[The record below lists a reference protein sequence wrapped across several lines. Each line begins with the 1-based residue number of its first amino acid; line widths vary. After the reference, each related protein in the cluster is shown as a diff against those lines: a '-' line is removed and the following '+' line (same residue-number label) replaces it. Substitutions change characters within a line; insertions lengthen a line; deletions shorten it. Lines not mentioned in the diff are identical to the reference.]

1 MRVIR
6 KLLFLIAAIA
16 CVCITVY
23 NVDNVPVNTTG
34 TVYIVDKYA
43 DTYYEMLSD
52 NVGITTINGISN
64 VYVNMKNDG
73 YSIYKENITN
83 SSIDVSF
90 VKDGCPSYRFYFE
103 YPEGRIT
110 FFSSEYENSYTGY
123 SYINERKE

>member
-6 KLLFLIAAIA
+6 KLLFLIAAVA

-34 TVYIVDKYA
+34 TVYIVDKYT

-64 VYVNMKNDG
+64 VYVNMKNNG
-73 YSIYKENITN
+73 YTIYKESITN
-83 SSIDVSF
+83 NNIDVSF
-90 VKDGCPSYRFYFE
+90 VKDGYPSYRFYFE

>member
-6 KLLFLIAAIA
+6 KLLFLVAAIA
-16 CVCITVY
+16 CVCITIY
-23 NVDNVPVNTTG
+23 NVNNVPVNTTG

-73 YSIYKENITN
+73 YTIYKENITN
-83 SSIDVSF
+83 NNIDVSF

>member
-83 SSIDVSF
+83 SNIDVSF
-90 VKDGCPSYRFYFE
+90 VKDGYPSYRFYFE

>member
-6 KLLFLIAAIA
+6 KLLFLIAAVA

-34 TVYIVDKYA
+34 TVYIVDKYT

-52 NVGITTINGISN
+52 NVGITTINGRSN
-64 VYVNMKNDG
+64 VYVNMKNKG
-73 YSIYKENITN
+73 YTIEKESITN
-83 SSIDVSF
+83 NNIDVSF
-90 VKDGCPSYRFYFE
+90 VKDGYPSYRFYFE

>member
-6 KLLFLIAAIA
+6 KLLFLIAAVA

-64 VYVNMKNDG
+64 VYVNMKNNG
-73 YSIYKENITN
+73 YTIYKESITN
-83 SSIDVSF
+83 NNIDVSF
-90 VKDGCPSYRFYFE
+90 VKDGYPSYRFYFE

>member
-1 MRVIR
+1 MRVMR

-73 YSIYKENITN
+73 YTIYKENITN
-83 SSIDVSF
+83 NNIDVSF
-90 VKDGCPSYRFYFE
+90 VKDGYPSYRFYFE

>member
-16 CVCITVY
+16 CVCITIY

-73 YSIYKENITN
+73 HTVYKENITN
-83 SSIDVSF
+83 NNIDVSF
-90 VKDGCPSYRFYFE
+90 VKDGYPSYRFYFE

>member
-16 CVCITVY
+16 CVCITIY

-73 YSIYKENITN
+73 YTIYKENITSN
-83 SSIDVSF
+83 NIDVSF
-90 VKDGCPSYRFYFE
+90 IKDGCPSYRFYFE

-110 FFSSEYENSYTGY
+110 FLSSEYENSYTGY